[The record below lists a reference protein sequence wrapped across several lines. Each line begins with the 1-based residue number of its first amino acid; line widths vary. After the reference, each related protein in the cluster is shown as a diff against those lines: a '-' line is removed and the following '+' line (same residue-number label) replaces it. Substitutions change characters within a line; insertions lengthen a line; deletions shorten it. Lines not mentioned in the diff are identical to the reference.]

1 MNKPSKKIS
10 GKLTAVTVLSLV
22 LAILVGVTVWLE
34 VRREP
39 TDHKLQRPETTPITT
54 PELTTPEK
62 TTPEH
67 TTPEQ
72 TTLQQQTT
80 PLSTTPEQTT
90 IPQTTPGQ
98 TTPPPTTLA
107 QTTPSPTSVPLATT
121 TTPEPTYPD
130 VAVKTPY
137 ATLYYPGQYK
147 DYVKTE
153 VMDDGFETTVLFYC
167 IAGEHKDALL
177 FTIFFGG
184 AEGEPLG
191 SYQTSQGYAVDVTTE
206 MSGYIPDGSWSSA
219 DADIFYAMQEGM
231 NHVISRLE
239 STPGFT
245 PVQP

>member
-1 MNKPSKKIS
+1 MKEPNKKIS
-10 GKLTAVTVLSLV
+10 GKLATVTALSLV

-39 TDHKLQRPETTPITT
+39 ANHKLQQHETTPVTT
-54 PELTTPEK
+54 PELTTPEQ
-62 TTPEH
+62 TTPEY

-72 TTLQQQTT
+72 TTIQQQTT

-90 IPQTTPGQ
+90 IPQTTLGQ
-98 TTPPPTTLA
+98 TTPPPTTPA
-107 QTTPSPTSVPLATT
+107 QTTPCPTSAPSVPT
-121 TTPEPTYPD
+121 TTPESTYPD
-130 VAVKTPY
+130 VEVKTPY

-147 DYVKTE
+147 DHIKTE
-153 VMDDGFETTVLFYC
+153 IMDDGFEATVLFYC
-167 IAGEHKDALL
+167 TAGEHKDALL

-184 AEGEPLG
+184 ADGEPLG
-191 SYQTSQGYAVDVTTE
+191 SYQTPQGFAVDVTME

-239 STPGFT
+239 STSGFT
-245 PVQP
+245 PIQP